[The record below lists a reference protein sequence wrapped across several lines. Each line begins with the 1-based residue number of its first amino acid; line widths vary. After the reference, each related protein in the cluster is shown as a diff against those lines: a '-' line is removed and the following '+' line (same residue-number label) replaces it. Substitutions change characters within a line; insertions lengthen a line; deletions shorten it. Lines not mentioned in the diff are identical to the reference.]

1 MNEYLHRL
9 PDDLIVGP
17 DVDSFAALEGPANWG
32 IETFGVNRLRRTA
45 DGSGITVGIID
56 TGVDAS
62 HPDLTGRVIAAEDFT
77 GGGSPM
83 DRNGH
88 GTHCAGT
95 VAAANAEIG
104 IAPGARLVCGKGL
117 SDGGSGGGRGIAA
130 AMRWCVERGATL
142 LSMSLGSP
150 DPDSFI
156 DEAGQ
161 ELTAHGIWIVCA
173 AGNSGGSTPN
183 VDFPGRFPWA
193 ISIAAVDEQLRV
205 ASFSSAGQK
214 IDTSAA
220 GTNVWSCKPGGGYRQ
235 MSGTSMATPFA
246 AGVLAMYRSG
256 LMKLGRAIPNVNG
269 LRTILRDRSMDLAP
283 IGIDRRTGP
292 GAIWPLLL
300 AIDLVPDPPKLN

>member
-1 MNEYLHRL
+1 M
-9 PDDLIVGP
+9 
-17 DVDSFAALEGPANWG
+17 
-32 IETFGVNRLRRTA
+32 
-45 DGSGITVGIID
+45 
-56 TGVDAS
+56 
-62 HPDLTGRVIAAEDFT
+62 
-77 GGGSPM
+77 
-83 DRNGH
+83 
-88 GTHCAGT
+88 
-95 VAAANAEIG
+95 
-104 IAPGARLVCGKGL
+104 L
-117 SDGGSGGGRGIAA
+117 S
-130 AMRWCVERGATL
+130 L
-142 LSMSLGSP
+142 SLGSP

-156 DEAGQ
+156 DEAGL
-161 ELTAHGIWIVCA
+161 ELTERGNWIVCA

-256 LMKLGRAIPNVNG
+256 LVKLGRAIPNVNG

-300 AIDLVPDPPKLN
+300 AIDLVPDPPKMI